1 MKTREGKE
9 RKESPTGV
17 PTTLFR
23 VLPLLF
29 LAFFTPR
36 HSLLSERLE
45 QATLGLSLYP
55 ISLFPF
61 GEIRS
66 SCNEG
71 FFPSFLFH
79 PSKQGIKCELFTY
92 SPQGLY
98 DIHVKLQGVP
108 LLGWEAPVM
117 AVGMNAR

>member
-17 PTTLFR
+17 PTTLFL

-36 HSLLSERLE
+36 HSLLSERLK

-66 SCNEG
+66 SCYEG
-71 FFPSFLFH
+71 FFPSFRFDHL
-79 PSKQGIKCELFTY
+79 
-92 SPQGLY
+92 
-98 DIHVKLQGVP
+98 
-108 LLGWEAPVM
+108 
-117 AVGMNAR
+117 